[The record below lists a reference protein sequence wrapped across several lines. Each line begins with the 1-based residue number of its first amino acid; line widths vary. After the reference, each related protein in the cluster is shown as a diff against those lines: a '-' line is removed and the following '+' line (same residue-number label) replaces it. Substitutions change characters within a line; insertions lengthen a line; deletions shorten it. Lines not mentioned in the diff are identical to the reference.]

1 MKQAKQSVESQPVQL
16 DLFQT
21 LINNDF
27 SNSVELYAS
36 LPDLFSWKQD
46 KLRNPDGSL
55 PALTRKGTYKNTS
68 YSLDITPANI

>member
-36 LPDLFSWKQD
+36 LPDLFS
-46 KLRNPDGSL
+46 
-55 PALTRKGTYKNTS
+55 
-68 YSLDITPANI
+68 